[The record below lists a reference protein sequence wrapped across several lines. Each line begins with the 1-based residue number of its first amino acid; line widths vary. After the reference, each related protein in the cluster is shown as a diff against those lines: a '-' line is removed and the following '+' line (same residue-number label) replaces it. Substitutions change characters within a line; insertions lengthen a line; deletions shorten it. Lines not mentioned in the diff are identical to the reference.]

1 MTEMMQ
7 AAVDKDLELLCIT
20 DHAPEMPGGPHLFYF
35 SNSDMIDREYYQ
47 KKIWRQDKIFVWK
60 RIEYSG
66 RWKNRSSNLCIK
78 KLDLTI
84 ASMHIP
90 CITSRSAKENTKT
103 YLKVMENPYVTII
116 GHPDDGRYPVDMK
129 ELVKGAKEYGKIL
142 EVNNHS
148 LDFRCTRTG
157 AQEIDL
163 EMLQLCMEFQQPI
176 TVGSD
181 AHIETEVGAHKFA
194 YDLLKQVHF
203 PEELVLNTSSN
214 DS

>member
-1 MTEMMQ
+1 MQ
-7 AAVDKDLELLCIT
+7 EKTLEVL
-20 DHAPEMPGGPHLFYF
+20 
-35 SNSDMIDREYYQ
+35 
-47 KKIWRQDKIFVWK
+47 
-60 RIEYSG
+60 
-66 RWKNRSSNLCIK
+66 
-78 KLDLTI
+78 
-84 ASMHIP
+84 
-90 CITSRSAKENTKT
+90 
-103 YLKVMENPYVTII
+103 
-116 GHPDDGRYPVDMK
+116 
-129 ELVKGAKEYGKIL
+129 EYGKIL

-203 PEELVLNTSSN
+203 PEELVLNTSSKRFMN
-214 DS
+214 FLTKKCYK